1 MTSAVIGDTST
12 GVPARFAPAYDEKAE
27 DVDLQV
33 ARERLEAMLSD
44 LNSSAEVLARENAG
58 DSGELSTVDQH
69 PADSATNLADA
80 DREEAALEV
89 VRTQREQVTA
99 ALARLDAGTYGKC
112 VTCGQALPDERLDAR
127 PEAARCVACQQ
138 KVEGGR

>member
-1 MTSAVIGDTST
+1 MTSVVAAHTST
-12 GVPARFAPAYDEKAE
+12 GGPAALGPAFDEKAE

-44 LNSSAEVLARENAG
+44 LASSAEVLSRENAG

-89 VRTQREQVTA
+89 VRTQREQVAA
-99 ALARLDAGTYGKC
+99 ALGRIDAGTYGKC
-112 VTCGQALPDERLDAR
+112 VACGQALPDERLEAR
-127 PEAARCVACQQ
+127 PEAARCVVCQQ
-138 KVEGGR
+138 KAEGAR

>member
-1 MTSAVIGDTST
+1 MTGVVTVNST
-12 GVPARFAPAYDEKAE
+12 GERAGIVPAYDEKAE

-33 ARERLEAMLSD
+33 ARERLEAMRTD
-44 LNSSAEVLARENAG
+44 LTSSAEVLARENAG

-89 VRTQREQVTA
+89 VRTQLEQVRA
-99 ALARLDAGTYGKC
+99 ALGRIEAGTYGKC

-138 KVEGGR
+138 KLEGGR